1 MNAFRELYV
10 TDIPWWSL
18 ALRAVLVYVA
28 VILLLRIAG
37 KRQVGQMGMTEFVAL
52 LLISNAVQNAMNGGD
67 NSLAGGIILA
77 AVLIALATLFAFVTY
92 RYPKF
97 ERLVQGRPTLLI
109 HHGKLCRHHLAREL
123 LSTREL
129 RQILRKQGV
138 HDLHEV
144 AEAVLESDGF
154 ISIVRKNEVH
164 EEEAQPRDD
173 LGCSGNFS

>member
-67 NSLAGGIILA
+67 NSVTAGIITAATLVAMNYLVGLA
-77 AVLIALATLFAFVTY
+77 TFKSKKLEALIA
-92 RYPKF
+92 
-97 ERLVQGRPTLLI
+97 
-109 HHGKLCRHHLAREL
+109 
-123 LSTREL
+123 
-129 RQILRKQGV
+129 
-138 HDLHEV
+138 
-144 AEAVLESDGF
+144 
-154 ISIVRKNEVH
+154 
-164 EEEAQPRDD
+164 AQPEARPQVR
-173 LGCSGNFS
+173 SAPK